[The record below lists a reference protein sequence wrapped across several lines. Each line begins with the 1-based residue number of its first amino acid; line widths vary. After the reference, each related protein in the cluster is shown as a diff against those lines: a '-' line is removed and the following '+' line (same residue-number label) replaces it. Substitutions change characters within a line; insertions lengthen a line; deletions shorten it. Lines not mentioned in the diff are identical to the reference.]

1 MRYQLEVGARTLD
14 DALAAWRGGANRV
27 ELYVSP
33 TEGALTPSAG
43 LVRAVVEARRQQNFT
58 LGLFAMLRPRAGDM
72 FYSSSEFNI
81 MQHDLEILLDQGI
94 DGLMFGILHPDGEL
108 DLPKM
113 RQLIKAARGKTITL
127 HRAFDAVRDP
137 FRTLEQ
143 AVDLGIQYLLCGG
156 LAQSGCWDRQLLPSL
171 IERAAGRIQLVM
183 ALGPTFQTP
192 HLEKILQETQ
202 FGQFHIVNGYRKR
215 PSEMQYQPGIE
226 AQKDDYLQKT
236 SSYVEYLE
244 EQSVREIRH
253 IMDKFERSKDA

>member
-1 MRYQLEVGARTLD
+1 MRYQLEVGARTLE

-81 MQHDLEILLDQGI
+81 MQQDLEILLDQGI
-94 DGLMFGILHPDGEL
+94 DGLMFGILSPDGEL
-108 DLPKM
+108 DVPRM
-113 RQLIKAARGKTITL
+113 RHLIQSAPGKIITL
-127 HRAFDAVRDP
+127 HRAFDGVRDP

-156 LAQSGCWDRQLLPSL
+156 FSQSGCWDRQLLPSL
-171 IERAAGRIQLVM
+171 LERAAGRIQLVM
-183 ALGPTFQTP
+183 ALGPAFQTP
-192 HLEKILQETQ
+192 QLGKILQETA
-202 FGQFHIVNGYRKR
+202 FEQFHIVNGYRKR
-215 PSEMQYQPGIE
+215 PSQMQYQPGIE
-226 AQKDDYLQKT
+226 TPKDDYLQKT

-244 EQSVREIRH
+244 EQTVREIRN
-253 IMDKFERSKDA
+253 IMDQFERLEDA